1 MTVHSHRSARRAS
14 MVAGIGG
21 AALML
26 AACSSTTTGSSS
38 PSSTTSAVASSAAA
52 SASAAPSASATGSG
66 AAEELGAIDQS
77 TLPVTIPFAYVDN
90 HPIVETGFGTAETF
104 PMMLD
109 TGAPLNVSADLVTK
123 FGFPVV
129 GQQQGEAAGGTITS
143 DLVGVDTVT
152 LGNLTVSTVAAITP
166 WVDQTNPLS
175 CLTENGLVGSNVM
188 RDAVWQIDYQAKT
201 VTVTATTDGID
212 HVTGAIPVPF
222 RTAGDVDGG
231 SPAVAF
237 GVGNDGLIFLVDTGS
252 DGGIITAPKQ
262 LESVGVTVPKDA
274 PVVKSLVA
282 GAAGNIPLDI
292 PFVTT
297 TIDLGGK
304 KIDYPVGAADIVQ
317 GLGNIGN
324 AFLSQFVVTFDYP
337 NKTIYLDPVSEDG
350 TVAGPPIKGAS
361 VAWDGTKA
369 IVGGLAI
376 GGPADEAGLKLGDV
390 VTAVDGTPITDR
402 DAFCAYTTGPD
413 PKTISTAD
421 GTFDAGLIDNFFT
434 KQ

>member
-1 MTVHSHRSARRAS
+1 MRVHRLRSTRLTTL
-14 MVAGIGG
+14 VAGIGG
-21 AALML
+21 AALLL
-26 AACSSTTTGSSS
+26 AACSSTSPDSSS
-38 PSSTTSAVASSAAA
+38 PSSTPSAVASSATATA
-52 SASAAPSASATGSG
+52 SEAPSASASGS
-66 AAEELGAIDQS
+66 ATAEALGVIDPS
-77 TLPVTIPFAYVDN
+77 TLPVTFPFAYVDN
-90 HPIVETGFGTAETF
+90 HPIVDTGFGTAETF

-129 GQQQGEAAGGTITS
+129 GQQQGQAAGGTITS

-152 LGNLTVSTVAAITP
+152 LGDLTVSTVAAITP
-166 WVDQTNPLS
+166 WVDKANPLS

-188 RDAVWQIDYQAKT
+188 KDAVWQIDYQAKT

-222 RTAGDVDGG
+222 RTAGDIDGG

-237 GVGNDGLIFLVDTGS
+237 GIGNDGLIFLVDTGS

-292 PFVTT
+292 PFVNT

-337 NKTIYLDPVSEDG
+337 NKTIYLDPVSTDG
-350 TVAGPPIKGAS
+350 TIAAPPVKGAS
-361 VAWDGTKA
+361 IGWDGTKA
-369 IVGGLAI
+369 IVGGLAV
-376 GGPADEAGLKLGDV
+376 GGPADKAGLKLGDT
-390 VTAVDGTPITDR
+390 VTAVDGTPITSR
-402 DAFCAYTTGPD
+402 DEFCASTTGPD
-413 PKTISTAD
+413 PQTISTAA
-421 GTFDAGLIDNFFT
+421 GTFDAALIDNFFT
-434 KQ
+434 QK